1 MQSLFADVVLPVP
14 IPQLFT
20 YLVPLPMIA
29 QMEVGKRVVVP
40 FGRKKLYSGIV
51 YALHHNTPF
60 AYEAK
65 EVVEILDADP
75 LVNALQ
81 LKFWTWMAEYYQ
93 CAPGDVYKAA
103 LPAGLK
109 LESETHVVFNTAH
122 ETEVRLN
129 DKELAVVEFVKKKK
143 VCTILEIQN
152 ATEINNLLPIINRL
166 IDEELVFA
174 NEHVRES
181 YKPKTVNVLALSP
194 GYRSEAA
201 LRKLF
206 GTLEKAPKQLE
217 MLMQFLSLAGYAD
230 ALKGKT
236 VERRRLIEKSEG
248 AASMLATLIKKEVV
262 LQIETEVDRLDF
274 SHHAT
279 IPPYPLSDIQAE
291 TLRQI
296 KDEHATRDVVMLHGV
311 TSSGKTE
318 IYIHLIG
325 EQLELGNQ
333 VLYLLPEIALTTQI
347 TARLKRH
354 FGSKLGIYHSK
365 YSDAERVE
373 VWENLRRHANY
384 QIILG
389 VRSSVFLPFTHLG
402 LVIVDEEH
410 EASFKQYDPAPRY
423 HARDAAIVLA
433 HFHGAKVVLG
443 TATPSIESY
452 YNAQTGKYGL
462 VELFHR
468 HQHIQLPQIL
478 VADVMEARKKK
489 QMMSHF
495 TPLLMEHLSK
505 TLQNG
510 EQAILFQNRR
520 GFSPYVECAE
530 CATIPKC
537 KYCDVSMTYHKHI
550 NHLTCHYCG
559 FSYVLPG
566 TCAAC
571 GAPALE
577 TRGFGTEKIEEEIK
591 LLFPD
596 ARVARMDLD
605 TTRTRKAHE
614 NLIGELETGNVDILI
629 GTQMVSKGLDF
640 EKVSLVG
647 ILDADSMLNFPDFRA
662 HERAF
667 QLMAQVSGR
676 AGRKGKQGT
685 VILQTA
691 NIQHPVVRQ
700 VIAND
705 YKSLYDTQL
714 VERQQFKYPPYY
726 RLVELTVK
734 HKDVNK
740 TDRAAKNLA
749 LGLRHLFGDR
759 VLGPHTP
766 LIGRIQNQYI
776 RQIMLKIERTAS
788 PQKAKEMVQ
797 AAIHSLVAQ
806 PEYRS
811 VWIQV
816 DVDPQ

>member
-20 YLVPLPMIA
+20 YLVPPYMEG
-29 QMEVGKRVVVP
+29 QMEEGKRVVVP

-51 YALHHNTPF
+51 YALHHQTPQ

-65 EVVEILDADP
+65 EVVAVLDIDP
-75 LVNALQ
+75 LVNPLQ
-81 LKFWTWMAEYYQ
+81 LRFWTWMAEYYQ
-93 CAPGDVYKAA
+93 CAPGDVYRAA

-109 LESETHVVFNTAH
+109 LESETHVVFNTSH
-122 ETEVRLN
+122 EAEVALN
-129 DKELAVVEFVKKKK
+129 DKELAVLEFVRQKK

-152 ATEINNLLPIINRL
+152 TTEIGNLLSIINRL
-166 IDEELVFA
+166 IDEELVFV

-194 GYRSEAA
+194 EYRTEEA

-206 GTLEKAPKQLE
+206 TSLEKAPKQLE
-217 MLMQFLSLAGYAD
+217 TLMHLLSLVGYAD

-236 VERRRLIEKSEG
+236 VERGKLAEKGEG
-248 AASMLATLIKKEVV
+248 VATALVPLIKKGVV
-262 LQIETEVDRLDF
+262 MQIQSEVDRLDF
-274 SHHAT
+274 SHQAT
-279 IPPYPLSDIQAE
+279 LPPQPLSDVQSNA
-291 TLRQI
+291 LQQI
-296 KDEHATRDVVMLHGV
+296 KQGHLEKDVVLLHGV

-318 IYIHLIG
+318 LYIHLIE
-325 EQLELGNQ
+325 EQLQAGNQ

-347 TARLKRH
+347 TSRLKRH
-354 FGSKLGIYHSK
+354 FGNKLGIYHSK

-384 QIILG
+384 QVILG
-389 VRSSVFLPFTHLG
+389 VRSSVFLPFSHLG

-423 HARDAAIVLA
+423 HARDAAVVLA
-433 HFHGAKVVLG
+433 HFHGAKVLLG
-443 TATPSIESY
+443 TATPAVESY
-452 YNAQTGKYGL
+452 FNAQSGKYGL
-462 VELFHR
+462 VELFQR
-468 HQHIQLPQIL
+468 HQQIQLPKI
-478 VADVMEARKKK
+478 VVVDVLEARKKK
-489 QMMSHF
+489 QMRSHF
-495 TPLLMEHLSK
+495 TPLLMEHLSQ

-520 GFSPYVECAE
+520 GFSPYVECGE

-559 FSYVLPG
+559 YSYVLPG

-571 GAPALE
+571 GSPSLE

-591 LLFPD
+591 LLFPE
-596 ARVARMDLD
+596 ARVSRMDLD
-605 TTRTRKAHE
+605 TTRTKRAHE
-614 NLIGELETGNVDILI
+614 NLIGELEAGNVDILI

-647 ILDADSMLNFPDFRA
+647 ILDADSMLNYPDFRA

-685 VILQTA
+685 VVLQTA
-691 NIQHPVVRQ
+691 NPLHPVVLQ
-700 VIAND
+700 VIQND
-705 YKSLYDTQL
+705 YKSLYDAQ
-714 VERQQFKYPPYY
+714 VQERQHFKYPPYY

-766 LIGRIQNQYI
+766 LIGRIQNMYI

-811 VWIQV
+811 VWVQV